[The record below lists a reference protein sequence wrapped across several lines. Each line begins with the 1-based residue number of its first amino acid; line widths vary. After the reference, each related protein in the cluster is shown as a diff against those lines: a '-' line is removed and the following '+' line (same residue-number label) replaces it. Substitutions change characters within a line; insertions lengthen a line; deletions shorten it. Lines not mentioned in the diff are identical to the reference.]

1 MLKITMIIPSEEV
14 NYLQR
19 FAYEMEA
26 QKRIVK
32 ELITDNPDNPAIL
45 ENATYKKYHEAYQ
58 ESAASFEIA
67 RDAIELKF
75 VPEEL
80 RQLGSATNWVLN
92 YTTNTLAIN
101 CSSNVFDKTYESI
114 KFAGD
119 ITDLK
124 VEVVDALNVT
134 NCTCAGGT
142 C

>member
-14 NYLQR
+14 DYLQR

-80 RQLGSATNWVLN
+80 RQLGSATNWMLN
-92 YTTNTLAIN
+92 YTTNTLTIN
-101 CSSNVFDKTYESI
+101 CTSNAFDKTYENI
-114 KFAGD
+114 KFAAEA
-119 ITDLK
+119 IDLK
-124 VEVVDALNVT
+124 VEVMASIDAAK
-134 NCTCAGGT
+134 CTCAGGT